1 MRLSIPVLVAIA
13 IAISLVAAPGHA
25 QTYDPRYP
33 VCLQTYSIGGGN
45 INCSFMSMAQCRD
58 LVSGRGGAQC
68 LTNPY
73 FASRGAKPAGQRRVY

>member
-1 MRLSIPVLVAIA
+1 MRLSVPALVAIT
-13 IAISLVAAPGHA
+13 ISLAAAPGHA

-33 VCLQTYSIGGGN
+33 VCMQTYSIGGGN

-58 LVSGRGGAQC
+58 LISGRGGAQC

-73 FASRGAKPAGQRRVY
+73 FAGRGAKPAGQRRAY